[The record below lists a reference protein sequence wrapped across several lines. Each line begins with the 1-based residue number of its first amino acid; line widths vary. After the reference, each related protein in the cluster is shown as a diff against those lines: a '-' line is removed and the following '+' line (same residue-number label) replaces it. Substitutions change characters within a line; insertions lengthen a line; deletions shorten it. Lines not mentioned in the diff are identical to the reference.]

1 MVGGNVVQSD
11 LMEHLKT
18 AAPLGFVVVGWFLGV
33 VFESI
38 LAARLR
44 RWAEKTT
51 WQGDDVL
58 IEAFH
63 GLPKW
68 ICALVGL
75 HISLFDLPL
84 SGGIVSW
91 AQKATLMAG
100 VLVATV
106 FVARVAVGFVG
117 IYTAAVEGVAP
128 STSIFRS
135 LAKVLVF
142 VLGGLIAL
150 QSAGISI
157 APILTALGVGGL
169 ATALALQPTLANLF
183 SGIQILASRTINP
196 GDFVRLDSGEEGH
209 VLDINWRTTT
219 IKSATSSM
227 VMIPNSKLANA
238 VVTNHHYPDR
248 EIGFTVSVQVAYG
261 SDLAKVE
268 SVVREVGVVVQSD
281 LACGV
286 SSHVPEARF
295 ANFGD
300 SGISL
305 NVGLRAVDPTE
316 QGLLR
321 HEFIRRLEE
330 RFRQE
335 GIEIPYPTRVVLQR
349 P

>member
-1 MVGGNVVQSD
+1 MVQSE
-11 LMEHLKT
+11 LMGHLKA
-18 AAPLGFVVVGWFLGV
+18 AAPLGLVVVGWFVGV

-58 IEAFH
+58 IDALH

-68 ICALVGL
+68 IFALAGL
-75 HISLFDLPL
+75 HVALFDLPVP
-84 SGGIVSW
+84 GGISGW
-91 AQKATLMAG
+91 LQKGTLVAG

-106 FVARVAVGFVG
+106 FASRVAVGFVA
-117 IYTAAVEGVAP
+117 IYTKGVEGIVP

-142 VLGGLIAL
+142 VLGSLIAL

-183 SGIQILASRTINP
+183 SGIQILATRTINL
-196 GDFVRLDSGEEGH
+196 GDFVRLDTGEEGH

-219 IKSATSSM
+219 IRSPANSL
-227 VMIPNSKLANA
+227 VMIPNAKLAAA
-238 VVTNHHYPDR
+238 VLTNHHYPDR
-248 EIGFTVSVQVAYG
+248 EIGVTVTVQVAYG

-268 SVVREVGVVVQSD
+268 MVVREVG
-281 LACGV
+281 LAIQTELPAGV
-286 SSHVPEARF
+286 TNHAPEARF
-295 ANFGD
+295 AAFAD
-300 SGISL
+300 AGI
-305 NVGLRAVDPTE
+305 NVNIGLRAVDPTE

-321 HEFIRRLEE
+321 HEFIKRLEE

>member
-1 MVGGNVVQSD
+1 MVGSTD
-11 LMEHLKT
+11 FMEHLR
-18 AAPLGFVVVGWFLGV
+18 AATPLGYVVAGWFIGV
-33 VFESI
+33 VFETI
-38 LAARLR
+38 LSARLR

-51 WQGDDVL
+51 WQGDDVI
-58 IEAFH
+58 IESLD

-75 HISLFDLPL
+75 HIALFDLPFP
-84 SGGIVSW
+84 GGVVGW
-91 AQKATLMAG
+91 AQKATLIAG

-106 FVARVAVGFVG
+106 FASRLAVGFVG
-117 IYTAAVEGVAP
+117 IYTKGVEGVVP

-135 LAKVLVF
+135 LAKVLAF

-219 IKSATSSM
+219 IRSPSNSL
-227 VMIPNSKLANA
+227 VMIPNAKLANA

-248 EIGFTVSVQVAYG
+248 EIGVTITVQVAYG

-268 SVVREVGVVVQSD
+268 SVVREVGVAVQTELSG
-281 LACGV
+281 AV

-295 ANFGD
+295 ALFTD
-300 SGISL
+300 CGISV
-305 NVGLRAVDPTE
+305 NIGLRAVEPTE
-316 QGLLR
+316 QALLR
-321 HEFIRRLEE
+321 HEFIKRMEE
-330 RFRQE
+330 RFRRE
-335 GIEIPYPTRVVLQR
+335 GIEIPYPNRVVHTR